1 MNSLPIRSIE
11 NFKNFAWVIKKH
23 LDLKLS
29 ISLER
34 LAKIYGYRDYNHV
47 AEFAGK
53 ERNSQLSNSSGRVLS
68 DDQIGFW
75 VRQLEDVFGEDVLAV
90 FEQRSHSEWLM
101 SMCEPGK
108 VPANDDSLELCT
120 QLISEPFNESPDVSK
135 SPPVVRYK
143 KRIKI
148 ERP

>member
-29 ISLER
+29 IILES
-34 LAKIYGYRDYNHV
+34 LAKICGYRDYNHV
-47 AEFAGK
+47 VNFAWKVG
-53 ERNSQLSNSSGRVLS
+53 NAQLSNSSVWVLS
-68 DDQIGFW
+68 DDQIEFW
-75 VRQLEDVFGEDVLAV
+75 VRQLKEVFGEDVLAV
-90 FEQRSHSEWLM
+90 FEQRSHTEWLM
-101 SMCEPGK
+101 SMCESGK